1 MRRLHLKRLGTRGVD
16 SDRGFTLAEM
26 MAVISILGI
35 ISALAFGALIGSQKT
50 VRGNV
55 ARLNQTQQAKTAVES
70 MTKTLRTAVLPSQI
84 MAACAGCDTAA
95 FLNATSSSVQF
106 FANINN
112 AANVVGP
119 SKVSYALSGGVL
131 TETIQPPNPHDPTD
145 YDYQYCAPIS
155 ATCKAFVRT
164 VAKDVVTSPS
174 APLFTYFNYSS
185 AKLPVPITG
194 TALAN
199 VNSIDIAVTVK
210 SSPEV
215 KGGTVV
221 THVTMPNADALAQS
235 SATPTP

>member
-1 MRRLHLKRLGTRGVD
+1 VRRLHLQRSLTPRADRD
-16 SDRGFTLAEM
+16 SGFTLAEM
-26 MAVISILGI
+26 LAVISILGI

-84 MAACAGCDTAA
+84 MASCSGCDTAA
-95 FLNATSSSVQF
+95 FLSATSSSVQF

-119 SKVSYALSGGVL
+119 SKVTYSLVNGVL
-131 TETIQPPNPHDPTD
+131 TETIQPPDAHAADD
-145 YDYQYCAPIS
+145 YNYQYCAPIS

-164 VAKDVVTSPS
+164 VAKDVVTSGA
-174 APLFTYFNYSS
+174 APLFTYFDYSS
-185 AKLPVPITG
+185 AKLTVPILG
-194 TALAN
+194 SGLGN
-199 VNSIDIAVTVK
+199 VDSIDIALTIK